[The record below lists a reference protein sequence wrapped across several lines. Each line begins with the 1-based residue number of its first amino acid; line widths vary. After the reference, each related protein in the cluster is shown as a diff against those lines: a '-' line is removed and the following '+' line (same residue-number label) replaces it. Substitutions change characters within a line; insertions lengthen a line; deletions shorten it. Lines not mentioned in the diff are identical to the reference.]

1 MRFILY
7 SMRQTMLLSYLLSLS
22 TALATPDEFPSINS
36 QYFRPAIDSKY
47 FVWVNE
53 SDPGKD
59 KALNFRGIFSYT
71 DKPFVYTDF
80 DGNRTEILKNVTQL
94 DLVGGYT
101 MGNFRIGAD
110 IPVIIRANGSLPG
123 GEELSDT
130 TLGDLVLDAKYRFTK
145 PTDTLGVAVVIR
157 STLPT
162 SPSTMS
168 IGSADPV
175 IEGELSVDAELDKM
189 FLAVNVGHRQQGE
202 WTHEQGMFG
211 PQFFVRG
218 GLGFLLDEK
227 KGVSTEFVS
236 SRLYEFNDNTAPF
249 SSEVLLSGWSA
260 IDALIVR
267 GGIGA
272 GIGTGIGTPSW
283 RGILAVEYQPK
294 IKPKDTDMDGIIDKA
309 DQCPK
314 EPEDIDGVKDEDGC
328 PDFTDVTITFV
339 DQFGV
344 PVARKKWTAEE
355 IELDENGKPVVVAV
369 EEPKEET
376 EAPKV
381 VEGAEATE
389 KASEEDATKETTP
402 VATNNPNL
410 IEGYSGVPFAAPSK
424 DFILRA
430 DFDGYR
436 PIEQVFKVVD
446 GQPQNVEIKVEMI
459 LGKLVVNPKDPDG
472 NPVADAV
479 WNIDGSSER
488 HKIDEILDLPPK
500 EYVVQVAADG
510 YKLKTERV
518 EIKPDETASIDI
530 DLIPTK
536 AQVKDGM
543 INFDGTIHF
552 KTNSATIE
560 PISFSL
566 LNDIGDILK
575 DFPGIEQIRIEGHT
589 DSDGSAA
596 SNKNLSQ
603 DRADAVRQ
611 YLISYDISADR
622 MIAEGFG
629 EEKPKADNKTEVGK
643 QQNRRVE
650 IFILKVDQSKING
663 IHDIKLDRDIE
674 KHHNLDEQ

>member
-1 MRFILY
+1 MF
-7 SMRQTMLLSYLLSLS
+7 LSYLLSMS
-22 TALATPDEFPSINS
+22 TALATPEEFPSINS

-59 KALNFRGIFSYT
+59 KALNFRGIFSYA

-80 DGNRTEILKNVTQL
+80 DGNRTELLKDITQL
-94 DLVGGYT
+94 DLVAGYT

-110 IPVIIRANGSLPG
+110 IPVIIRANGYLPG
-123 GEELSDT
+123 GEEISDT

-145 PTDTLGVAVVIR
+145 PTDTLGVAVVVR
-157 STLPT
+157 STIPT
-162 SPSTMS
+162 SPSTMP
-168 IGSADPV
+168 IGSSDPV
-175 IEGELSVDAELDKM
+175 IEGELSVDAELDQM
-189 FLAVNVGHRQQGE
+189 FVAVNLGHRQQGE
-202 WTHEQGMFG
+202 WIHEQGMFG

-227 KGVSTEFVS
+227 KGVSTEFIS
-236 SRLYEFNDNTAPF
+236 SRLYEFNDSTAPF

-260 IDALIVR
+260 VDALIVR

-272 GIGTGIGTPSW
+272 GIGAGIGTPSW

-294 IKPKDTDMDGIIDKA
+294 IKPKDTDMDGIIDKT

-314 EPEDIDGVKDEDGC
+314 VPEDIDGIKDEDGC

-355 IELDENGKPVVVAV
+355 VARDENGKPLVSTESV
-369 EEPKEET
+369 PKEDPKKDGDVTPEGT
-376 EAPKV
+376 EKK
-381 VEGAEATE
+381 EATPI
-389 KASEEDATKETTP
+389 ASNA
-402 VATNNPNL
+402 NL

-436 PIEQVFKVVD
+436 PVEHVFKVVD

-459 LGKLVVNPKDPDG
+459 LGQLAVNPKDPDG

-488 HKIDEILDLPPK
+488 HNIDEILDLPPK

-518 EIKPDETASIDI
+518 EVKADETTSIDI
-530 DLIPTK
+530 ELIPTK

-552 KTNSATIE
+552 KTNSAVIE
-560 PISFSL
+560 PVSFGL

-575 DFPGIEQIRIEGHT
+575 DFPSIKQIRIEGHT

-596 SNKNLSQ
+596 SNKKLSQ
-603 DRADAVRQ
+603 DRATAVRQ
-611 YLISYDISADR
+611 YLISYDISGER

-629 EEKPKADNKTEVGK
+629 EEKPKADNKTKVGK

-650 IFILKVDQSKING
+650 IFILKVDQSKVNG

-674 KHHNLDEQ
+674 KHHNLDAQ

>member
-1 MRFILY
+1 
-7 SMRQTMLLSYLLSLS
+7 MLLSYLVSVS

-59 KALNFRGIFSYT
+59 KALNFRGIFSYAN
-71 DKPFVYTDF
+71 KPFVYTDF
-80 DGNRTEILKNVTQL
+80 DGNRTELLKNITQL

-101 MGNFRIGAD
+101 MGNVRIGAD
-110 IPVIIRANGSLPG
+110 VPVIIRANGSLPG
-123 GEELSDT
+123 GEEISDT

-145 PTDTLGVAVVIR
+145 PTNTLGVAIVVR
-157 STLPT
+157 STIPT
-162 SPSTMS
+162 SPSTMP
-168 IGSADPV
+168 IGSEDPV

-189 FLAVNVGHRQQGE
+189 FIALNLGHRQQGD

-227 KGVSTEFVS
+227 KGLSTEFVS

-260 IDALIVR
+260 MDALIVR
-267 GGIGA
+267 AGIGA
-272 GIGTGIGTPSW
+272 GIGAGVGTPSW

-294 IKPKDTDMDGIIDKA
+294 IKPKDTDMDGIIDKV

-314 EPEDIDGVKDEDGC
+314 EPEDVDGVKDEDGC

-355 IELDENGKPVVVAV
+355 IALDENGKPVVAAIAV
-369 EEPKEET
+369 PKED
-376 EAPKV
+376 
-381 VEGAEATE
+381 TE
-389 KASEEDATKETTP
+389 KAGDETPEGTEKKEATP
-402 VATNNPNL
+402 IANNANL
-410 IEGYSGVPFAAPSK
+410 IEGYSGVPFAATSK
-424 DFILRA
+424 DFILRT

-436 PIEQVFKVVD
+436 PVEQVFKVVD

-459 LGKLVVNPKDPDG
+459 LGQLAVNPKDPDG

-488 HKIDEILDLPPK
+488 HNIDEILDLPPK

-518 EIKPDETASIDI
+518 EVKADETTSIDI
-530 DLIPTK
+530 ELIPTK

-552 KTNSATIE
+552 KTNSAVIE
-560 PISFSL
+560 PVSFSL

-575 DFPGIEQIRIEGHT
+575 DFPSIKQIRIEGHT

-603 DRADAVRQ
+603 NRADAVRQ
-611 YLISYDISADR
+611 YLISYDISGER

-650 IFILKVDQSKING
+650 IFILKVDQSKVNG